1 MRTAVL
7 AAAGLAGLLALPAAA
22 SGTSTGPYVGSVRE
36 NEYRLHRYDN
46 FPRDGRPCPDIVTRY
61 TVTLTALTPSDALQ
75 LAVSGEVADT
85 EAGVASVTVTQG
97 VCTVFDIRVA
107 GVAVGGTATY
117 AVTVVRD
124 SPLP

>member
-1 MRTAVL
+1 MRTTALGALAL
-7 AAAGLAGLLALPAAA
+7 AAAVAVPAAA

-46 FPRDGRPCPDIVTRY
+46 FPRDGRPCPDIVTDY
-61 TVTLTALTPSDALQ
+61 TVTLTALTPNASLQ

-85 EAGVASVTVTQG
+85 EAGVAAVTVAHG
-97 VCTVFDIRVA
+97 ICTVFDIRVA

-117 AVTVVRD
+117 VVSVVRD